1 MATAFNQTY
10 GGEAS
15 STQHVVQFYESDS
28 FLINS
33 VSEFVEAGLRMG
45 DSCII
50 VATTSHR
57 EELEKLLQKKG
68 VDLFFARVRGDYL
81 TLDPIETMTKFML
94 NGMPEAG
101 RFNEVIEDAISQ
113 VSRSPRHLRIFGE
126 MVALLWNDGHRGAAI
141 RLEEL
146 WNELFKRLPVYSL
159 FCAYPISSF
168 KGEPYEEQFTQ
179 VCRQHSLVIPDESST
194 AISDLDDHLHAI
206 TLFNRWKQ
214 ERE

>member
-1 MATAFNQTY
+1 MATAFNQTN
-10 GGEAS
+10 GGETS

-33 VSEFVEAGLRMG
+33 VSEFVESGFRMG

-81 TLDPIETMTKFML
+81 ALDPIETMTEFMV

-101 RFNEVIEDAISQ
+101 RFNEVIEDAISR
-113 VSRSPRHLRIFGE
+113 VFKSPRHLRIFGE
-126 MVALLWNDGHRGAAI
+126 IVALLWNDGNRAAAI

-168 KGEPYEEQFTQ
+168 KGESYEEQFTQ

-206 TLFNRWKQ
+206 TLFNTWKQ